1 VLRSLDDLS
10 IKLGQVRALQSLVS
24 EVLVLEVASVING
37 SLQGILVGHNN
48 SVNIIGN
55 QGAVLLGLGV
65 DVPTSSVSER
75 ERSRNRLKTATF
87 GGKRV

>member
-10 IKLGQVRALQSLVS
+10 IKLSQVRALQSLES

-65 DVPTSSVSER
+65 DVPTSRVS
-75 ERSRNRLKTATF
+75 ERSRNMF
-87 GGKRV
+87 